1 MCLVS
6 GQSSLPHTHSSTYRL
21 IYQTPTS
28 KTTCNLTAK
37 PLPNPPPTPNKKY
50 YRYSWRNFYQHHP
63 PPTTHHPPPTPH
75 PPPPTTHH
83 PPPTTHHPP
92 PTTHTTHRRHFNLKV
107 PQRHK
112 GCLVLFQEC
121 KCAPILRQNGAAG
134 PRHISPQCSRK
145 PSPCVSKCMSKVMF
159 PERVCCSWRCA
170 MPVQHVRTPEQARGR
185 SSPEKNGCDK
195 QVSSWRHISC
205 HTDKNRYY
213 T

>member
-37 PLPNPPPTPNKKY
+37 PLPNPPPHSQQKILPL
-50 YRYSWRNFYQHHP
+50 QLAQLL
-63 PPTTHHPPPTPH
+63 PT
-75 PPPPTTHH
+75 
-83 PPPTTHHPP
+83 PPTTHHPP

>member
-37 PLPNPPPTPNKKY
+37 PLPTPPPHSQQKILPL
-50 YRYSWRNFYQHHP
+50 QLAQLL
-63 PPTTHHPPPTPH
+63 PT
-75 PPPPTTHH
+75 
-83 PPPTTHHPP
+83 PPTTHHPP